1 MSAEPKSLAPNADAI
16 PASLYSLMQSKI
28 DKLKELI
35 GDTFTH
41 QYNSMQVS
49 AHENA
54 VSLFERYAKSGDNA
68 RLKDWA
74 ARTLPALKQHLDM
87 AKALHNKK

>member
-1 MSAEPKSLAPNADAI
+1 MSEELKSLAPNADAI
-16 PASLYSLMQSKI
+16 PASLDSLMQSKI